1 MEGKQKILFPLL
13 VLLCACSNN
22 IEEHRVK
29 THKLHPSNIGVCK
42 YYKSYQTG
50 STVNHF
56 FSCSRQFQ
64 TGIFRTLDKF
74 SLGIFNR
81 VLLGRI
87 MYKMEF
93 FDDDF
98 SDLIVIDNDEID
110 TYNKTYKLEM
120 RHNYVECYRTY
131 LGDETCKFRTF
142 IKSDSVSNSI
152 TTDYETK
159 IGDYLEKI
167 DF

>member
-1 MEGKQKILFPLL
+1 
-13 VLLCACSNN
+13 
-22 IEEHRVK
+22 
-29 THKLHPSNIGVCK
+29 
-42 YYKSYQTG
+42 
-50 STVNHF
+50 
-56 FSCSRQFQ
+56 
-64 TGIFRTLDKF
+64 
-74 SLGIFNR
+74 
-81 VLLGRI
+81 

>member
-1 MEGKQKILFPLL
+1 
-13 VLLCACSNN
+13 
-22 IEEHRVK
+22 
-29 THKLHPSNIGVCK
+29 
-42 YYKSYQTG
+42 
-50 STVNHF
+50 
-56 FSCSRQFQ
+56 
-64 TGIFRTLDKF
+64 
-74 SLGIFNR
+74 
-81 VLLGRI
+81 

-93 FDDDF
+93 YDDDF

-131 LGDETCKFRTF
+131 LGDETYKFRTF

-167 DF
+167 DFWFLAEWYFIKIFRCNGVFTGT